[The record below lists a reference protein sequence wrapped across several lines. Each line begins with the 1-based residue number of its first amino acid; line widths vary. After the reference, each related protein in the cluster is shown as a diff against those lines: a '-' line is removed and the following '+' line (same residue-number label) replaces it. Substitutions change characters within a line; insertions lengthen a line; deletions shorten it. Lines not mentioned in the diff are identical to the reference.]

1 MAKIN
6 IYCKAS
12 LTHGMGHL
20 IRQTRIAKEIRDHND
35 IFFYIPD
42 FPAAANVLKQHSF
55 SFSTVES
62 FRPAKA
68 DITILDIQDTPLPFI
83 QELKQQSKKIISF
96 EDQSGN
102 NIDLLID
109 CNINADDKADIKSLF
124 GLPYAVLAPEFEQL
138 HSEKRSFSN
147 KIQSLLVTFGG
158 TDPHNIT
165 LDLVKHIPEN
175 FKTTIIAGFQNQN
188 ALQEFSNAHVVQNVQ
203 DMARTLAD
211 HDAVFCSG
219 GVTLHEAM
227 CVGTPAFVISQVA
240 HQEDKAKAAEN
251 VGAAINLGQAKSWDK
266 NRLPEIF
273 KLGNE
278 SLQTMS
284 AAGKN
289 CIDGNG
295 LNRVVEAILSVCL
308 STLKDNPLNPPC
320 QGEVI

>member
-6 IYCKAS
+6 IFCKAS

-20 IRQTRIAKEIRDHND
+20 IRQIHIANEIRDHND

-42 FPAAANVLKQHSF
+42 FTAAANILKQHDF
-55 SFSTVES
+55 TFSTVES
-62 FRPAKA
+62 FGPAKA
-68 DITILDIQDTPLPFI
+68 DITILDIQDTTHNFI

-102 NIDLLID
+102 NVDLLID
-109 CNINADDKADIKSLF
+109 CNINADVKANMKTLF

-138 HSEKRSFSN
+138 HLETRSFSD

-165 LDLVKHIPEN
+165 LDLVKHIPKN
-175 FKTTIIAGFQNQN
+175 LKTTIIAGFQNQN
-188 ALQEFSNAHVVQNVQ
+188 ALQEHAHVVQNVQ
-203 DMARTLAD
+203 DMARILAD

-240 HQEDKAKAAEN
+240 HQEDKAKAAESD
-251 VGAAINLGQAKSWDK
+251 GAAINLGQAKSWDK

-284 AAGKN
+284 AAGKK
-289 CIDGNG
+289 CIDGKG
-295 LNRVVEAILSVCL
+295 LKRVVEAILSV
-308 STLKDNPLNPPC
+308 
-320 QGEVI
+320 

>member
-6 IYCKAS
+6 IICKAS
-12 LTHGMGHL
+12 LMHGMGHL
-20 IRQTRIAKEIRDHND
+20 IRQIHIAKEVRGQHD

-42 FPAAANVLKQHSF
+42 FPAAANILKQHDF

-62 FRPAKA
+62 FSPAKA
-68 DITILDIQDTPLPFI
+68 DITILDIQDTPLAFI
-83 QELKQQSKKIISF
+83 QDLKQQSKKIISF
-96 EDQSGN
+96 EDQSKN
-102 NIDLLID
+102 PVDLLID
-109 CNINADDKADIKSLF
+109 CNLNTGDKEKIPPDTKSLF

-138 HSEKRSFSN
+138 HAETRNFSD

-165 LDLVKHIPEN
+165 LDLVKYIPDH
-175 FKTTIIAGFQNQN
+175 FKTTIIAGFQHQN
-188 ALQEFSNAHVVQNVQ
+188 ELQEISNAHVIHNVQ

-240 HQEDKAKAAEN
+240 HQEDKAKAAES

-273 KLGNE
+273 KLRNE
-278 SLQTMS
+278 SLEKMS
-284 AAGKN
+284 AAGKK
-289 CIDGNG
+289 CIDGKG
-295 LNRVVEAILSVCL
+295 LKRVVEAILSV
-308 STLKDNPLNPPC
+308 
-320 QGEVI
+320 

>member
-6 IYCKAS
+6 IFCKAS

-20 IRQTRIAKEIRDHND
+20 IRQIRIANEIRVHNE

-42 FPAAANVLKQHSF
+42 FPAAANILKQHGF
-55 SFSTVES
+55 SFSAIEN
-62 FRPAKA
+62 FGPAKA
-68 DITILDIQDTPLPFI
+68 DITILDIQDTTQNFI
-83 QELKQQSKKIISF
+83 QDLKQQSKKIISF

-102 NIDLLID
+102 NVDLLID
-109 CNINADDKADIKSLF
+109 CNINADTKANMKTLF

-138 HSEKRSFSN
+138 HLKERNFS
-147 KIQSLLVTFGG
+147 KQIQTLLVTFGG

-165 LDLVKHIPEN
+165 FDLAKHIPDH
-175 FKTTIIAGFQNQN
+175 FKTTIVAGFQSQN
-188 ALQEFSNAHVVQNVQ
+188 ALEELDNVHVVQNVQ

-227 CVGTPAFVISQVA
+227 CVGTPAFVISQA
-240 HQEDKAKAAEN
+240 EHQEDKAKAAES
-251 VGAAINLGQAKSWDK
+251 VGAAINLGQAKSWDE

-273 KLGNE
+273 KLGSE

-284 AAGKN
+284 AAGKK
-289 CIDGNG
+289 CIDGKG
-295 LNRVVEAILSVCL
+295 LKRVVEAILSVY
-308 STLKDNPLNPPC
+308 
-320 QGEVI
+320 

>member
-6 IYCKAS
+6 IFCKAS

-20 IRQTRIAKEIRDHND
+20 IRQIHIANEIRDHND

-42 FPAAANVLKQHSF
+42 FTAAANILKQHDF
-55 SFSTVES
+55 TFSTVES
-62 FRPAKA
+62 FGPAKA
-68 DITILDIQDTPLPFI
+68 DITILDIQDTTHNFI

-102 NIDLLID
+102 NVDLLID
-109 CNINADDKADIKSLF
+109 CNINADVKANMKTLF

-138 HSEKRSFSN
+138 HLETRSFSD

-165 LDLVKHIPEN
+165 LDLVKHIPKN
-175 FKTTIIAGFQNQN
+175 LKTTIIAGFQNQN
-188 ALQEFSNAHVVQNVQ
+188 ALQEHAHVVQNVQ
-203 DMARTLAD
+203 DMARILAD

-240 HQEDKAKAAEN
+240 HQEDKAKAAES
-251 VGAAINLGQAKSWDK
+251 VGAAINLGQAESWDK

-273 KLGNE
+273 KIGNE
-278 SLQTMS
+278 SLEAMS
-284 AAGKN
+284 TAGKK
-289 CIDGNG
+289 CIDGKG
-295 LNRVVEAILSVCL
+295 LKRVVEAILSV
-308 STLKDNPLNPPC
+308 
-320 QGEVI
+320 